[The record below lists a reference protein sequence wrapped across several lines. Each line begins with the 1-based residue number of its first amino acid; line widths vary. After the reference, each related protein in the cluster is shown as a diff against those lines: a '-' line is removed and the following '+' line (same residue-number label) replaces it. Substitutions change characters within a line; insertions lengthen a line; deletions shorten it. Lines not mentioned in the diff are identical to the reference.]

1 MVGLVVI
8 KQKCLENYFPDTKNQ
23 RDVRSAFIRL
33 FGTCISLPLKRIHYK
48 IKGEVF
54 WLGVILLIF
63 LLSFHQWIIDHSSP
77 LQQQGL
83 PQTYT
88 AFSFPLDLF
97 SFFLSPERPVPRI
110 SITHWLQISRTFW
123 LFYNSFSGAGRNP
136 DQYLFLFMKG
146 RCQNRHMFFPQGMDD
161 RVGRKFFHLPFGF
174 HEVSPRIKN
183 IFLIFSAFLRT

>member
-97 SFFLSPERPVPRI
+97 SFFLSPERPVHSLVQHTDCKFQEHSDCFIILFQEPEGILI
-110 SITHWLQISRTFW
+110 SIF
-123 LFYNSFSGAGRNP
+123 FS
-136 DQYLFLFMKG
+136 
-146 RCQNRHMFFPQGMDD
+146 
-161 RVGRKFFHLPFGF
+161 
-174 HEVSPRIKN
+174 S
-183 IFLIFSAFLRT
+183 

>member
-88 AFSFPLDLF
+88 AFPFPLDLF
-97 SFFLSPERPVPRI
+97 SFFLSPERPAPLI

-123 LFYNSFSGAGRNP
+123 LFYNSFDLQNIYKKQFKISQYNSFNLNQKTGTLQTHECSLPYFVSKLFAYLVGHLVGHFFRNYMNP
-136 DQYLFLFMKG
+136 YNLT
-146 RCQNRHMFFPQGMDD
+146 
-161 RVGRKFFHLPFGF
+161 
-174 HEVSPRIKN
+174 S
-183 IFLIFSAFLRT
+183 